1 MSKPDNGVVMIHGKQ
16 YLTVSRRVNDFRSNF
31 PDYKLDTEIL
41 HIDDSNVVIKATIC
55 CEEGKQ
61 IASGIAHEVKGAGNI
76 NRTSHIENAETSAVG
91 RALAFFGMAGTEI
104 ASADEVANAINQG
117 KQQDSEEIFVG
128 YMNVVRTHF
137 DSISAIKNCLAATDY
152 EGAAEA
158 EAELPLDVLQSLW
171 KAPSKGGVWTSLERA
186 TLRSDE
192 MNAARKLFKREEG
205 DK

>member
-16 YLTVSRRVNDFRSNF
+16 YLTVSRRINDFRSNF
-31 PDYKLDTEIL
+31 PEYKLDTEIL

-104 ASADEVANAINQG
+104 ASADEVANAINQVRP
-117 KQQDSEEIFVG
+117 QDLEEVFIG
-128 YMNVVRTHF
+128 YMDVVRTHF
-137 DSISAIKNCLAATDY
+137 ESISTIKNCLAANDY

-158 EAELPLDVLQSLW
+158 EAELSLDVLQSLW
-171 KAPSKGGVWTSLERA
+171 KAPSRGGVWTSLERT

-192 MNAARKLFKREEG
+192 MNAARKLYTREEG
-205 DK
+205 AK